1 MIDITKFSTDAV
13 DLMEKDLDKLLDNIV
28 DKMVE
33 EKFKNSLPQEEIN
46 KVKHIIKNVNSK
58 EDLHTFLNC
67 IL

>member
-58 EDLHTFLNC
+58 ED
-67 IL
+67 